1 MRFAATAVA
10 VGLLM
15 LSGHAMAM
23 TSTVSVDTPAGTLAG
38 TLQPASTTQGKAP
51 LALIIPGSGPTDR
64 DGNNPMGVHAQS
76 YRLLAEGLAAQGIA
90 SVRIDKRGMF
100 GSAHPGLDANK
111 VTLADYTA
119 DIHAWV
125 KQLRKSN
132 DASCVWLI
140 GHSEGALVAVSAAA
154 QGKDICGLVLVS
166 GGGRPM
172 ADVLTA
178 QLKNNP
184 ANAPILPQA
193 LDAIESLRHG
203 KPVDVSAMPAPLQ
216 GLFNPAV
223 QGYEMSVFPADP
235 VALLRQSHV
244 PALVV
249 QGTDDIQISTE
260 DARLLAGARAGT
272 TLKLIEGMNHVL
284 KKPAPGREANIAS
297 YSNPDLP
304 LDDELVSAIA
314 GFIKQH

>member
-10 VGLLM
+10 VGLLI
-15 LSGHAMAM
+15 LSGHAMAT

-172 ADVLTA
+172 ADVIAT
-178 QLKNNP
+178 QLKGQLAGTP
-184 ANAPILPQA
+184 MLAQA

-203 KPVDVSAMPAPLQ
+203 KPVDASTLPAPLQ

-235 VALLRQSHV
+235 VALLRQSRV
-244 PALVV
+244 PTLVV
-249 QGTDDIQISTE
+249 QGTEDLQVTTD

-272 TLKLIEGMNHVL
+272 TLKLIDGMNHVL
-284 KKPAPGREANIAS
+284 KKPAAGRQANLSS
-297 YSNPDLP
+297 YADPDMP
-304 LDDELVSAIA
+304 LDEELVPAIA